1 MNQMP
6 EHTSGSLAPLP
17 IGVVRRVAFLGT
29 PELAVPVLR
38 SLVEA
43 NIDVGHVVTRV
54 DKRRA
59 RGNDLHPSP
68 VKAAALELGLTVS
81 HKVDDVLELHRVQPF
96 DLAVV
101 VAYGALIK
109 PHVLAEIPMVN
120 LHVSL
125 LPKWRGAAP
134 IERALLAG
142 DTQTGV
148 CLMQIEEGLD
158 TGGVIGR
165 RTMAITDSTT
175 ADDIRS
181 HLIAEGS
188 QLLIEQLNSGLD
200 PVVPQAGDATY
211 AEKIDS
217 SELHIDWSKSANE
230 ISRLIRL
237 GNAWTVFR
245 GKRLKIHQADVVH
258 ESSSEISTET
268 SAESGALVVAK
279 NSASVATSS
288 GLLELKIVQPEGKP
302 RMNVVSWINGAQ
314 PTHGEKLFSD

>member
-1 MNQMP
+1 MAD
-6 EHTSGSLAPLP
+6 TLAPLP
-17 IGVVRRVAFLGT
+17 VGPVRRVAFLGT
-29 PELAVPVLR
+29 PDLAVPVLR
-38 SLVEA
+38 ALVDA
-43 NIDVGHVVTRV
+43 KIDVGHVVTRV

-59 RGNDLHPSP
+59 RGNDLYPSP

-81 HKVDDVLELHRVQPF
+81 HRVDDLLEQHRLHTF

-142 DTQTGV
+142 DSETGV

-158 TGGVIGR
+158 TGGVIGK
-165 RTMAITDSTT
+165 RTMSISESTT
-175 ADDIRS
+175 ADDIRAQ
-181 HLIAEGS
+181 LISEGS
-188 QLLIEQLNSGLD
+188 QLLIEQLQAGLA
-200 PVVPQAGDATY
+200 PVVPQNGEPTY
-211 AEKIDS
+211 AEKIDA
-217 SELHIDWSKSANE
+217 SELRINWSKSASE

-245 GKRLKIHQADVVH
+245 DKRLKIHQAEVVH
-258 ESSSEISTET
+258 AEDINESVGKTGTLIVT
-268 SAESGALVVAK
+268 K
-279 NSASVATSS
+279 NSVRVTTHQ
-288 GLLELKIVQPEGKP
+288 GLLELKIVQPEGKA
-302 RMNVVSWINGAQ
+302 RMDVVSWINGNQ
-314 PTHGEKLFSD
+314 PTHGEKLLSD

>member
-1 MNQMP
+1 MNQIP
-6 EHTSGSLAPLP
+6 EHTPESLAPLP
-17 IGVVRRVAFLGT
+17 VGAVQRVAFLGT

-38 SLVEA
+38 ALVEA
-43 NIDVGHVVTRV
+43 GIEVGHVITRV

-59 RGNDLHPSP
+59 RGNDLYPSP
-68 VKAAALELGLTVS
+68 VKVAALELGLTVS
-81 HKVDDVLELHRVQPF
+81 HKVDDLLEQHRDKPF

-109 PHVLAEIPMVN
+109 PNVLAEIPMVN

-142 DTQTGV
+142 DAQTGV

-158 TGGVIGR
+158 TGGVIGL

-181 HLIAEGS
+181 QLIAEGS
-188 QLLIEQLNSGLD
+188 QLLIEQLKFGLD
-200 PVVPQAGDATY
+200 PVVPQTGRATY

-217 SELHIDWSKSANE
+217 SELRINWSNSARE

-237 GNAWTVFR
+237 GNAWTIFR
-245 GKRLKIHQADVVH
+245 GKRLKIHQADV
-258 ESSSEISTET
+258 IQET
-268 SAESGALVVAK
+268 SGEVGSLVVTK
-279 NSASVATSS
+279 NSVGVATSS
-288 GLLELKIVQPEGKP
+288 GFLELKIVQPEGKP
-302 RMNVVSWINGAQ
+302 RMDVVSWINGTQ
-314 PTHGEKLFSD
+314 ITHGEKLTSD

>member
-6 EHTSGSLAPLP
+6 EHTPESLAPLP
-17 IGVVRRVAFLGT
+17 VGAVQRVAFLGT

-38 SLVEA
+38 ALVEA
-43 NIDVGHVVTRV
+43 GIEVGHVVTRV

-59 RGNDLHPSP
+59 RGNDLYPSP
-68 VKAAALELGLTVS
+68 VKVAALELELTVS
-81 HKVDDVLELHRVQPF
+81 HKVDDLLEQHRDKPF

-158 TGGVIGR
+158 TGGVIGL

-175 ADDIRS
+175 ADDIRTQ
-181 HLIAEGS
+181 LIAEGS
-188 QLLIEQLNSGLD
+188 QLLIEQLKSGLD
-200 PVVPQAGDATY
+200 PVVPQREEATY
-211 AEKIDS
+211 AEKIES
-217 SELHIDWSKSANE
+217 SELRINWTKSARE

-237 GNAWTVFR
+237 GNAWTIFR
-245 GKRLKIHQADVVH
+245 GKRLKIHQADVVD
-258 ESSSEISTET
+258 ET
-268 SAESGALVVAK
+268 SGEVGSLVVTK
-279 NSASVATSS
+279 NSVGVATSS
-288 GLLELKIVQPEGKP
+288 GFLELKIVQPEGKP
-302 RMNVVSWINGAQ
+302 RMDVVSWINGTQ
-314 PTHGEKLFSD
+314 PTHGEKLTSD

>member
-1 MNQMP
+1 
-6 EHTSGSLAPLP
+6 
-17 IGVVRRVAFLGT
+17 
-29 PELAVPVLR
+29 
-38 SLVEA
+38 
-43 NIDVGHVVTRV
+43 
-54 DKRRA
+54 
-59 RGNDLHPSP
+59 
-68 VKAAALELGLTVS
+68 
-81 HKVDDVLELHRVQPF
+81 
-96 DLAVV
+96 
-101 VAYGALIK
+101 
-109 PHVLAEIPMVN
+109 
-120 LHVSL
+120 L

-217 SELHIDWSKSANE
+217 TELHIDWSKSANE

-258 ESSSEISTET
+258 ESSSESSAET

-314 PTHGEKLFSD
+314 PTYGEKLFSD

>member
-1 MNQMP
+1 
-6 EHTSGSLAPLP
+6 
-17 IGVVRRVAFLGT
+17 
-29 PELAVPVLR
+29 
-38 SLVEA
+38 
-43 NIDVGHVVTRV
+43 
-54 DKRRA
+54 
-59 RGNDLHPSP
+59 
-68 VKAAALELGLTVS
+68 
-81 HKVDDVLELHRVQPF
+81 
-96 DLAVV
+96 
-101 VAYGALIK
+101 
-109 PHVLAEIPMVN
+109 MVN

-158 TGGVIGR
+158 TGGVIGL

-181 HLIAEGS
+181 QLIAEGS

-258 ESSSEISTET
+258 ESSSET
-268 SAESGALVVAK
+268 SAESGVLLVAK

>member
-6 EHTSGSLAPLP
+6 EHTPESLAPLP
-17 IGVVRRVAFLGT
+17 VGAVRRVAFLGT

-38 SLVEA
+38 SLVE
-43 NIDVGHVVTRV
+43 NRIEVGHVITRV
-54 DKRRA
+54 DKRRT
-59 RGNDLHPSP
+59 RGNDLYPSP
-68 VKAAALELGLTVS
+68 VKVAALELGLTVS
-81 HKVDDVLELHRVQPF
+81 HKVDDLIEQHRDKPF

-142 DTQTGV
+142 DAQTGV

-158 TGGVIGR
+158 TGGVIGL

-181 HLIAEGS
+181 QLIAEGS
-188 QLLIEQLNSGLD
+188 QLLIEQLKFGLD
-200 PVVPQAGDATY
+200 PVVPQTGRATY

-217 SELHIDWSKSANE
+217 SELRINWSNSARE

-237 GNAWTVFR
+237 GNAWTIFR
-245 GKRLKIHQADVVH
+245 GKRLKIHHADVNL
-258 ESSSEISTET
+258 ET
-268 SAESGALVVAK
+268 SGEVGSLVVIK
-279 NSASVATSS
+279 NSVWVATSS
-288 GLLELKIVQPEGKP
+288 GFLELKIVQPEGKP
-302 RMNVVSWINGAQ
+302 RMDIVSWINGTQ
-314 PTHGEKLFSD
+314 PTHGEKLTSD

>member
-6 EHTSGSLAPLP
+6 EHTPESLAPLP
-17 IGVVRRVAFLGT
+17 VGAVQRVAFLGT

-38 SLVEA
+38 SLVE
-43 NIDVGHVVTRV
+43 NGIEVGHVITRV

-59 RGNDLHPSP
+59 RGNDLYPSP
-68 VKAAALELGLTVS
+68 VKVAALELGLTVS
-81 HKVDDVLELHRVQPF
+81 HKVDDLLELHRISPF

-142 DTQTGV
+142 DAQTGV

-158 TGGVIGR
+158 TGGVIGL
-165 RTMAITDSTT
+165 RTMTITDSTT
-175 ADDIRS
+175 AEDIRS
-181 HLIAEGS
+181 QLIAEGS
-188 QLLIEQLNSGLD
+188 QLLIEQLKFGLD
-200 PVVPQAGDATY
+200 PVVPQTGRATY

-217 SELHIDWSKSANE
+217 SELRINWSNSARE

-237 GNAWTVFR
+237 GNAWTIFR
-245 GKRLKIHQADVVH
+245 GKRLKIHHADVVH
-258 ESSSEISTET
+258 ET
-268 SAESGALVVAK
+268 SGEVGSLVVTK
-279 NSASVATSS
+279 NSVGVATSS
-288 GLLELKIVQPEGKP
+288 GFLELKIVQPEGKP
-302 RMNVVSWINGAQ
+302 RMDVVSWINGTQ
-314 PTHGEKLFSD
+314 PTLGEKLTSD

>member
-6 EHTSGSLAPLP
+6 EHTPESLAPLP
-17 IGVVRRVAFLGT
+17 VGAVQRVAFLGT

-38 SLVEA
+38 SLVE
-43 NIDVGHVVTRV
+43 NGIEVGHVITRV

-59 RGNDLHPSP
+59 RGNDLYPSP
-68 VKAAALELGLTVS
+68 VKVAALELGLTVS
-81 HKVDDVLELHRVQPF
+81 HKVDDLLELHRISPF

-142 DTQTGV
+142 DAQTGV

-158 TGGVIGR
+158 TGGVIGL
-165 RTMAITDSTT
+165 RTMTITDSTT
-175 ADDIRS
+175 AEDIRS
-181 HLIAEGS
+181 QLVAEGS
-188 QLLIEQLNSGLD
+188 QLLIEQLKFGLD
-200 PVVPQAGDATY
+200 PVVPQTGRATY

-217 SELHIDWSKSANE
+217 SELRINWSNSARE

-237 GNAWTVFR
+237 GNAWTIFR
-245 GKRLKIHQADVVH
+245 GKRLKIHHADVVH
-258 ESSSEISTET
+258 ET
-268 SAESGALVVAK
+268 SGEVGSLVVTK
-279 NSASVATSS
+279 NSVWVATSS
-288 GLLELKIVQPEGKP
+288 GFLELKIVQPEGKP
-302 RMNVVSWINGAQ
+302 RMDVVSWINGTQ
-314 PTHGEKLFSD
+314 PTHGEKLTSD